1 MRFEDSETQKLVRT
15 TVRSFLADK
24 FPWNRL
30 YDVESAEGELTSHD
44 LKSFAQM
51 GWLGL
56 LAPAGDGGAVLPLV
70 EAAVVIEEFGYA
82 GVPSSVAVSNI
93 VAEALA
99 GAQGAEAREH
109 LASLT
114 TGGAQYTLSDG
125 ALTVKDGKVHGS
137 LVFVPHGSSADYVL
151 TAIDVEGEA
160 GIGLARA
167 GAGHAAALRVLD
179 HRSYADIDF
188 EDAVSKDVLVLATSD
203 GAGAIRERCRVLAA
217 GFAVAEMA
225 GLLNRIKEMTGEY
238 VSNRV
243 QFGQP
248 IAKFQAARHHAA
260 DLLVAAETTRWAAY
274 YALWEMDRDPRQTAG
289 IWMARHWAIRAA
301 RQAVELTH
309 LLHGGVGVGL
319 EYPLHLLTQSLASLA
334 VRAGTLDEVTERTLA
349 SMGIEREMGTA

>member
-1 MRFEDSETQKLVRT
+1 MRFEDSETQKLLRT

-24 FPWNRL
+24 FPWDKL
-30 YDVESAEGELTSHD
+30 YDVESAEGELTAD
-44 LKSFAQM
+44 DITSFAEM

-56 LAPAGDGGAVLPLV
+56 LAPSAEGGAELPLV

-82 GVPSSVAVSNI
+82 GVPSPVAVSNI
-93 VAEALA
+93 VADALA
-99 GAQGAEAREH
+99 GVERTAAREH
-109 LASLT
+109 LASLAK
-114 TGGAQYTLSDG
+114 GSAQYTLSDG
-125 ALTVKDGKVHGS
+125 ALTLEDGKVRGS
-137 LVFVPHGSSADYVL
+137 LALVPHGASADYVL
-151 TAIDVEGEA
+151 TAIDVGGEGA
-160 GIGLARA
+160 IGLARA
-167 GAGHAAALRVLD
+167 GSGHATALRVLD

-188 EDAVSKDVLVLATSD
+188 EGAVSEDVLVLATSD
-203 GAGAIRERCRVLAA
+203 GAEAIRERCRVLAA
-217 GFAVAEMA
+217 GFAVLEMA

-238 VSNRV
+238 ISNRV

-260 DLLVAAETTRWAAY
+260 DLLAAAETTRWAAY
-274 YALWEMDRDPRQTAG
+274 YALWELDRDPLQTAG

-349 SMGIEREMGTA
+349 SLGIERAMVKP